1 MPINDTFEHV
11 RLSGLFTARSPI
23 SHIGES
29 VSTTSY
35 LAQDPIVQPDGSL
48 VEVFSYSGNAWRG
61 QLRDLM
67 ARRTAQTAGSR
78 LPADSFHLL
87 FSGGRLDQAE
97 KGVDLETA
105 RAIRAAVPMLSL
117 LGGGIGSQ
125 ILCGRL
131 RVFNSYPVCR
141 EAIPVLPAHLHAEA
155 SRIRYGAL
163 TFEREFTRFDDAK
176 REDGRTWL
184 EAAPEPKAKKTGPE
198 QQMRMGAELVA
209 PGARLYTEIHGMNL
223 SRADIGCLVV
233 ALEDF
238 AASPCIGGQANRGH
252 GLVSL
257 SYALTGDVTDPDF
270 VLVDENG
277 ARLSMQAHEFR
288 EEYLAHLAA
297 SVDEIRATLK
307 CAA

>member
-1 MPINDTFEHV
+1 MNDSAHFEHV
-11 RLSGLFTARSPI
+11 RLSGLFTTRSPL

-35 LAQDPIVQPDGSL
+35 LAQDPVVQPDGSL

-61 QLRDLM
+61 QLRDIM
-67 ARRTAQTAGSR
+67 ARRTAFAAGSR
-78 LPADSFHLL
+78 LPADAFHLL
-87 FSGGRLDQAE
+87 FSGGRLDQQE
-97 KGVDLETA
+97 KSVDLEGA

-131 RVFNSYPVCR
+131 RVFNSYPLCR
-141 EAIPVLPAHLHAEA
+141 EAIPVLPAHLHDEA
-155 SRIRYGAL
+155 RRIRYGAL

-184 EAAPEPKAKKTGPE
+184 HADPEVKKRSGPE
-198 QQMRMGAELVA
+198 QQMRMGAELIA
-209 PGARLYTEIHGMNL
+209 PGTRLYTEIHGMHL
-223 SRADIGCLVV
+223 SRVDIGCLVA

-257 SYALTGDVTDPDF
+257 SYALSGDIADPDF

-277 ARLSMQAHEFR
+277 ATLSALAHEFR

-297 SVDEIRATLK
+297 AEDEIRVILK